1 MQDPSN
7 IPTLDSIEYTTPKG
21 KKVYGGGGIT
31 PDIYVSN
38 KESPEEL
45 WRSYLIRSN
54 LVDRFV
60 FLELDQNIKKYNFDS
75 AARFFNEELP
85 YKEDFI
91 KAFKQYCKEN
101 NFPID
106 VKDDERLLNSIKA
119 FIAAQ
124 LFDENLSTRIINKED
139 SFIKKA
145 LSQIEN
151 N

>member
-1 MQDPSN
+1 M
-7 IPTLDSIEYTTPKG
+7 
-21 KKVYGGGGIT
+21 
-31 PDIYVSN
+31 
-38 KESPEEL
+38 
-45 WRSYLIRSN
+45 
-54 LVDRFV
+54 DRFV

-91 KAFKQYCKEN
+91 KAFKKYCKEN

>member
-7 IPTLDSIEYTTPKG
+7 IPTIDSLEYTTPKG
-21 KKVYGGGGIT
+21 RKVYGGGGIV
-31 PDIYVSN
+31 PDIYMSN
-38 KESPEEL
+38 KETTEEV
-45 WRSYLIRSN
+45 WNSYLIRSN

-60 FLELDQNIKKYNFDS
+60 FLELDQNIQKYNFDS
-75 AARFFNEELP
+75 APRFLNEELP
-85 YKEDFI
+85 YREDFI
-91 KAFKQYCKEN
+91 KAFKQYCEEN

-106 VKDDERLLNSIKA
+106 VKDDDSLINSIKA
-119 FIAAQ
+119 YIAIQ
-124 LFDENLSTRIINKED
+124 LFDENLSTRIINKGD